1 MNLGVMNLLPLAIT
15 DGGVLLFL
23 LIEGIRRKP
32 LPAKVQEKI
41 QTGALLFFVAVFLYV
56 TVQDLLRFKLFLN

>member
-41 QTGALLFFVAVFLYV
+41 QTGALFFFVAVFLYV